1 MHCVVRTLLVVCT
14 SWLLAGAWALPRW
27 SRVRRT
33 GRRDELVRRLLRGVV
48 VPTAQPAQARR
59 VTATVV
65 GQADRLRPGDV
76 VGEVVG

>member
-14 SWLLAGAWALPRW
+14 SWLLAGAWVLPRW

-33 GRRDELVRRLLRGVV
+33 GRRDELVRRLLSGVV
-48 VPTAQPAQARR
+48 VPTAQAEQARR

-65 GQADRLRPGDV
+65 GQADRLRLGDV